1 MRLPLALGVSALL
14 MAGAGEAAAQANRDT
29 VPARSKLFPIDPTA
43 YLLGRFRADT
53 TTDFV
58 RLPPRIT
65 DGRRAYLRTEA
76 ARALGEMVAAAQ
88 EAGRTLTV
96 VSATRSYAAQRD
108 IWNAKFTGAR
118 RSMGQ
123 NLAEAYP
130 DTGER
135 CLAILQYSSAPG
147 LSRHHWGT
155 DVDLNSTAPAYWRT
169 PAGVA
174 VLEWLTEN
182 AQPFGYYL
190 AYPQGREHGYRY
202 EPWHWSYQPLAR
214 PLVRRYFDRLISDEA
229 LTGFLGA
236 SQIRELPWK
245 RWYVKGVNEALK

>member
-1 MRLPLALGVSALL
+1 MRLPMALGVSALL
-14 MAGAGEAAAQANRDT
+14 MVGAVGVVPQANPAT
-29 VPARSKLFPIDPTA
+29 VPARSKLFPINPAA

-58 RLPPRIT
+58 RLPPRLT
-65 DGRRAYLRTEA
+65 DGRPAYLRTEA
-76 ARALGEMVAAAQ
+76 AKALGKMVTAAQ
-88 EAGRTLTV
+88 EAGLALTV
-96 VSATRSYAAQRD
+96 ISATRSYAAQRH
-108 IWNAKFTGAR
+108 IWNAKFTGSR
-118 RSMGQ
+118 LSMGR

-130 DTGER
+130 DTTER

-155 DVDLNSTAPAYWRT
+155 DVDFNSTAPVDWRT
-169 PAGVA
+169 PEGVA

-182 AQPFGYYL
+182 ARRFGFYL

-202 EPWHWSYQPLAR
+202 EPWHWSYQPIAR

-229 LTGFLGA
+229 ITGFLGA
-236 SQIRELPWK
+236 SHVRELPWK
-245 RWYVKGVNEALK
+245 RWYVEGVNEALK